1 MTAPI
6 LIFAIGN
13 ESRGDDAMAP
23 LLLRRLDSW
32 LKTEGRGGD
41 FELIEDFQ
49 LQVEHAMD
57 MVGRRMVLFID
68 AGMDTPAPYAF
79 YRARTSNSH
88 TLYSHALTPEA
99 VLTVYPQIYQEAPPP
114 AFVLCIRGEQFEL
127 GSALSPAAE
136 NRLEVAM
143 DFMQNLLRKTEVA
156 AWEMQA
162 SQPALDD
169 AEKHEACAIN
179 NLSINNCRCG
189 FIRTERRKTGG

>member
-1 MTAPI
+1 MTASI

-13 ESRGDDAMAP
+13 ESRGDDALAP
-23 LLLRRLDSW
+23 LLLRKLDVW
-32 LKTEGRGGD
+32 LQAEGRAGD

-49 LQVEHAMD
+49 LQVENVTD
-57 MVGRRMVLFID
+57 MAGCKMVLFID
-68 AGMDTPAPYAF
+68 AGMDTLAPYTF
-79 YRARTSNSH
+79 YRAQVSGSH

-99 VLTVYPQIYQEAPPP
+99 VLAVYPQIYREAPPP

-143 DFMQNLLRKTEVA
+143 DFMQSLLQQTEIA

-162 SQPALDD
+162 QQSTMGD
-169 AEKHEACAIN
+169 AGKHEACAIQ
-179 NLSINNCRCG
+179 
-189 FIRTERRKTGG
+189 

>member
-6 LIFAIGN
+6 LIFAVGN
-13 ESRGDDAMAP
+13 ESRGDDALAP
-23 LLLRRLDSW
+23 LLLRRLDAW
-32 LKTEGRGGD
+32 LQSEGRGDD

-57 MVGRRMVLFID
+57 LAGRKMVLFID

-79 YRARTSNSH
+79 YRAQVSGSC

-127 GSALSPAAE
+127 GFPLSLAAE
-136 NRLEVAM
+136 NRLEIAV
-143 DFMQNLLRKTEVA
+143 DFMRSLLRETEVA
-156 AWEMQA
+156 AWEMRTH
-162 SQPALDD
+162 QPAIGD
-169 AEKHEACAIN
+169 AEKHEACAVQ
-179 NLSINNCRCG
+179 
-189 FIRTERRKTGG
+189 

>member
-13 ESRGDDAMAP
+13 ESRGDDALAP
-23 LLLRRLDSW
+23 LLLRRLDAW
-32 LKTEGRGGD
+32 LQSEGRSKD

-49 LQVEHAMD
+49 LQVENVTD
-57 MVGRRMVLFID
+57 MAGRRMVLFID

-79 YRARTSNSH
+79 YRAQTSGSP

-99 VLTVYPQIYQEAPPP
+99 VLSVYPQIYRESPPP

-127 GSALSPAAE
+127 GCALSPEAE

-143 DFMQNLLRKTEVA
+143 DFIQSLLRETEIA
-156 AWEMQA
+156 TWEMHA
-162 SQPALDD
+162 SQPAIGD
-169 AEKHEACAIN
+169 AEKYESCAI
-179 NLSINNCRCG
+179 R
-189 FIRTERRKTGG
+189 

>member
-1 MTAPI
+1 MIDMHTMTAPI

-13 ESRGDDAMAP
+13 ESRGDDALAP
-23 LLLRRLDSW
+23 LLLRRLDAW
-32 LKTEGRGGD
+32 LQSEGRAVD

-49 LQVEHAMD
+49 LQVEHVTD
-57 MVGRRMVLFID
+57 MAGRRMILFMD
-68 AGMDTPAPYAF
+68 AGMETSAPYAF
-79 YRARTSNSH
+79 YRTKASDFP

-143 DFMQNLLRKTEVA
+143 DFMRSLLRETEVA
-156 AWEMQA
+156 AWEMQTH
-162 SQPALDD
+162 QPALGD
-169 AEKHEACAIN
+169 AEKHEACAI
-179 NLSINNCRCG
+179 
-189 FIRTERRKTGG
+189 K